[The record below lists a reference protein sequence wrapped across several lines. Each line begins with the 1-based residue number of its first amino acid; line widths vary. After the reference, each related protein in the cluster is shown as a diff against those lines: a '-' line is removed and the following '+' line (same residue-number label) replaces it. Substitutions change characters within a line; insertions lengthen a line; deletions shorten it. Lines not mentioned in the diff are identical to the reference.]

1 VSIDTWPANAIDT
14 DIPNSARVFDA
25 LLGDAHNFAAD
36 RALAARLLAAVPGL
50 TPDIY
55 AERHFQ
61 YRAVQFCLDSGIRQF
76 LDLGSGIPSVGN
88 ACDIIL
94 SLAPDARVI
103 CVDVDPVVVAFTAH
117 RLRGNDRAAVVE
129 ADLRRPGHLLNHPEV
144 TGRLNLDQPI
154 AVLLVS
160 VLHLVADADDPWAI
174 VAQLRD
180 RLAPGSHLVIS
191 HAAADRDAADMATL
205 RRLTER
211 EGLSATMRTREQ
223 VHRLFAGLSLVEPG
237 LVWAPAWRP
246 DPGEDDHGQAGT
258 SRVLAGVGVI
268 STPSRLPRDGRKPC
282 VR

>member
-1 VSIDTWPANAIDT
+1 VSIDTWPADATDT
-14 DIPNSARVFDA
+14 DRPNQARVFDA
-25 LLGDAHNFAAD
+25 LLGSAHNFATD

-50 TPDIY
+50 TPDIH

-61 YRAVQFCLDSGIRQF
+61 HRAIQFCLDSGIRQF

-103 CVDVDPVVVAFTAH
+103 CIDVDSVAVALAAR
-117 RLRGNDRAAVVE
+117 RLRGNDRAMVVE

-144 TGRLNLDQPI
+144 TGLLNLDQPI

-160 VLHLVADADDPWAI
+160 MLHLVADADDPWAI

-180 RLAPGSHLVIS
+180 RLAPGSHLVVS
-191 HAAADRDAADMATL
+191 HATADRGAADMATL
-205 RRLTER
+205 RRLTQR
-211 EGLSATMRTREQ
+211 DGLRMTTRTRRQ
-223 VHRLFAGLSLVEPG
+223 VHRLFAGLSLVDPG

-268 STPSRLPRDGRKPC
+268 STRSRPPREGRKPHAQ
-282 VR
+282 

>member
-1 VSIDTWPANAIDT
+1 
-14 DIPNSARVFDA
+14 
-25 LLGDAHNFAAD
+25 
-36 RALAARLLAAVPGL
+36 
-50 TPDIY
+50 
-55 AERHFQ
+55 
-61 YRAVQFCLDSGIRQF
+61 
-76 LDLGSGIPSVGN
+76 
-88 ACDIIL
+88 
-94 SLAPDARVI
+94 
-103 CVDVDPVVVAFTAH
+103 
-117 RLRGNDRAAVVE
+117 
-129 ADLRRPGHLLNHPEV
+129 
-144 TGRLNLDQPI
+144 
-154 AVLLVS
+154 VS

-211 EGLSATMRTREQ
+211 EGLSATLRTREQ
-223 VHRLFAGLSLVEPG
+223 VYRLFAGLSLVEPG